1 MTQYHTGGTSACNV
15 NSLEAVGQSCLKSQI
30 QLHES
35 FGLRPWKRTRMTSKQ
50 KHNDKSTWHL
60 LITPRYPHPWKAP
73 LEHTSTHIIGW
84 VLRWIEIKPTVRM
97 DSNAALSVLTWLLLV
112 WSYLAWPQPEWHCK
126 CVCNMY
132 NILILYTYA
141 QLSDIHIGRNVS
153 CRWGT
158 GPASIRS
165 STSTTVE
172 VQVDDIENKWVTKY
186 GPVVSNP
193 WEFTIEG
200 SIHTACVSRWCII
213 FMSAFWTL
221 ASLGFLLEKKKTWR
235 LKYKTLSPVWLM
247 HSTKTGRIWHGSNG
261 TLHVRID
268 VPHSLV

>member
-1 MTQYHTGGTSACNV
+1 MTSANHASISSSVEGTFRAHKYTYQRMSTEMDWNQTDCLDGFQC
-15 NSLEAVGQSCLKSQI
+15 SAFSPDMGALGMIISCMA
-30 QLHES
+30 
-35 FGLRPWKRTRMTSKQ
+35 TARMTLQ
-50 KHNDKSTWHL
+50 
-60 LITPRYPHPWKAP
+60 
-73 LEHTSTHIIGW
+73 
-84 VLRWIEIKPTVRM
+84 VRLQH
-97 DSNAALSVLTWLLLV
+97 DV
-112 WSYLAWPQPEWHCK
+112 
-126 CVCNMY
+126 
-132 NILILYTYA
+132 
-141 QLSDIHIGRNVS
+141 QLSDVHMYEAFGQNVS

-221 ASLGFLLEKKKTWR
+221 ASLGFLLEKKKTW
-235 LKYKTLSPVWLM
+235 LEVQNTLAHLAYA
-247 HSTKTGRIWHGSNG
+247 
-261 TLHVRID
+261 LHQD
-268 VPHSLV
+268 W